1 MNAAS
6 KSGEEPVAQSTTEPT
21 TVCTD
26 QSNERQADTTTAAA
40 APVPDAEQPQEPS
53 RAATPSSSETS
64 AIDAN
69 FTSLEAK
76 KEEGEG
82 NSNTNQE
89 KNKQLLLDRQAEEEK
104 KQTSNAHSGEANRAI
119 NQNTSSKVPPKLLK
133 GESLLAKQDMML

>member
-26 QSNERQADTTTAAA
+26 QSNERQADTTTAA

-104 KQTSNAHSGEANRAI
+104 KQTSNANSGEANRAI